1 MKKVSLALT
10 LAAALAAP
18 LAASAQTLPD
28 GAPRNVLLV
37 VDARSGRMVGEL
49 VPVDGQSHALLMI
62 GNVSTRPAA
71 VAKPVPPAAPAAPA
85 VLTVGQED
93 AVYDAFFREQFHIPS
108 GF

>member
-1 MKKVSLALT
+1 
-10 LAAALAAP
+10 
-18 LAASAQTLPD
+18 
-28 GAPRNVLLV
+28 VLLV
-37 VDARSGRMVGEL
+37 VDARSGRTVGEL

-71 VAKPVPPAAPAAPA
+71 DAKPAPPAAPAA
-85 VLTVGQED
+85 LTVGQED